1 MKLRT
6 TLDIEMMQYRPDLCN
21 CMEVA
26 EFTGTDW
33 DLEGC
38 EAEAD
43 HANLSWHFDLNDE
56 CFELH
61 PGDWAVKLPGMGLVV
76 VERDDLVS
84 FLERLLQGAYQR

>member
-26 EFTGTDW
+26 EFTGMDW

-43 HANLSWHFDLNDE
+43 HANLSWHFNLNDE
-56 CFELH
+56 FFELH
-61 PGDWAVKLPGMGLVV
+61 PGDWAVKGSGTVLLI
-76 VERDDLVS
+76 VEKDDFVPL
-84 FLERLLQGAYQR
+84 LEKLLQSTH